1 MPGPLSLSVFFIQ
14 VNRCGASTSNLPWK
28 SVPCD
33 PERMAMESVTFP
45 GRVLFLSEDPGK
57 IRQQLGGA
65 ELSLEEALPLRD
77 QISTDEITPAWVC
90 YYFDSRLG
98 DFPYVGLKCGDVFP
112 IAEHGVRRAGFS
124 VSVAGKRRGKGSSRE
139 ASPYAEY
146 CAGLR
151 LVIAESFERIYLQ
164 NCQNLGLFAST
175 DFGLIERIRR
185 GEAIPMEEFL
195 TGLDA
200 ITAEIVKRGGLFAF
214 NRDRMAGN
222 LQVPVPDHGPRPMT
236 LVEKILARNAVVD
249 AASDRIGLESVRP
262 GDGIFVKAHWRF
274 SHEYVTPMAASF
286 LARAEGED
294 VRLRDPNRILAFRDH
309 LTFLEQSFD
318 VAKHQTGLLDVA
330 RRLKHAQEEFCSRHG
345 VRLHGELP
353 DGSSEGICHVLM
365 AERYAVPGEV
375 IVGTDSHTPH
385 SGALG
390 CLAFGVGTTDIANAW
405 ITGDVRVTVPPTC
418 RVRLHGQL
426 PEGVCAKDLILHLL
440 SLPFIHE
447 GGALGHVIEY
457 QGEALAGLNTDERA
471 TLTNMAAEIGGFTGI
486 VAPDAE
492 TCRFIK
498 ERRHLDLQLDA
509 WMISDPEAE
518 YAHTL
523 DVNCSTLEPMVAS
536 PGDPGNGM
544 PLSHLTEPVIVDFAY
559 AGSCTGGKREDIER
573 VYNVVKWARDQGR
586 QVPLHVQFFIQFGSE
601 DVRSHAIKQGW
612 MQAFEE
618 AGARLLGPGCGA
630 CINAGPGVSHKPDQV
645 TVSAINRNFP
655 GRSGPGKVWLASP
668 ETVAASAFA
677 GTLISFAELRK
688 RPAENH

>member
-1 MPGPLSLSVFFIQ
+1 MV
-14 VNRCGASTSNLPWK
+14 
-28 SVPCD
+28 
-33 PERMAMESVTFP
+33 MESVSFP
-45 GRVLFLSEDPGK
+45 GRVLFLSDDPGK
-57 IRQQLGGA
+57 IHQQLSGRD
-65 ELSLEEALPLRD
+65 LSLEQALPLRD

-98 DFPYVGLKCGDVFP
+98 DFPYVGLKCGDTCP
-112 IAEHGVRRAGFS
+112 IAEHGVRRGGFS

-146 CAGLR
+146 CAGVR

-175 DFGLIERIRR
+175 DFGLIERVRT
-185 GEAIPMEEFL
+185 GEVIPVEEF
-195 TGLDA
+195 TRDLDE
-200 ITAEIVKRGGLFAF
+200 ITAEIVRRGGLFPF
-214 NRDRMAGN
+214 NRARLAGE
-222 LQVPVPDHGPRPMT
+222 LKVTPPAHGRRPMT
-236 LVEKILARNAVVD
+236 LAEKILARNAVVD
-249 AASDRIGLESVRP
+249 AASGRVGLDSVKA

-286 LARAEGED
+286 LAGWAGED
-294 VRLRDPNRILAFRDH
+294 VRLRDPERILAFRDH
-309 LTFLEQSFD
+309 LTFLEQSFT
-318 VAKHQTGLLDVA
+318 AEKNLSGLLDVA
-330 RRLKHAQEEFCSRHG
+330 RRLKHAQEEFCARHG

-353 DGSSEGICHVLM
+353 EGGSEGICHVLV
-365 AERYAVPGEV
+365 AEHYALPGEV
-375 IVGTDSHTPH
+375 IVGTDSHTSH

-418 RVRLHGQL
+418 RVRLHGRL
-426 PEGVCAKDLILHLL
+426 KPGVYAKDLVLHIL

-457 QGEALAGLNTDERA
+457 QGEALAGLGTDERA

-492 TCRFIK
+492 TVRFLR
-498 ERRHLDLQLDA
+498 ERRGVEAKLED
-509 WMISDPEAE
+509 WMASDPEADF
-518 YAHTL
+518 ALTL
-523 DVNCSTLEPMVAS
+523 DIDCSALGPMVAA
-536 PGDPGNGM
+536 PGDPGRGVA
-544 PLSHLTEPVIVDFAY
+544 LSDLAERTGVDLAY

-573 VYNVVKWARDQGR
+573 VHGVVKWALDHGLK
-586 QVPLHVQFFIQFGSE
+586 VPLSVQFFIQFGSE
-601 DVRSHAIKQGW
+601 DVRCFAAERGW
-612 MQAFEE
+612 TEDFEE

-630 CINAGPGVSHKPDQV
+630 CINAGPGVSHKPEQV

-677 GTLISFAELRK
+677 GKLATFEELQHQ
-688 RPAENH
+688 PAGRRA

>member
-1 MPGPLSLSVFFIQ
+1 
-14 VNRCGASTSNLPWK
+14 
-28 SVPCD
+28 
-33 PERMAMESVTFP
+33 MAMESVTFP

-57 IRQQLGGA
+57 LRRQLGGLD
-65 ELSLEEALPLRD
+65 LSLEEALPLRD

-98 DFPYVGLKCGDVFP
+98 DFPYVGLKCGEAFP
-112 IAEHGVRRAGFS
+112 IAEHSVRRGGFS

-139 ASPYAEY
+139 ASPYAEV
-146 CAGLR
+146 CSGLR
-151 LVIAESFERIYLQ
+151 LVLAESFERIYLQ

-175 DFGLIERIRR
+175 DFGLIERIRK
-185 GEAIPMEEFL
+185 GETIPLEEF
-195 TGLDA
+195 TKDLDA
-200 ITAEIVKRGGLFAF
+200 ITAEIVRRGGLFAF
-214 NRDRMAGN
+214 NRARLTGEF
-222 LQVPVPDHGPRPMT
+222 QVPVPAHGPRPMT

-249 AASDRIGLESVRP
+249 AASGRIGLTSVKP
-262 GDGIFVKAHWRF
+262 GDGLFVKTHWRF

-286 LARAEGED
+286 LANAVGHE
-294 VRLRDPNRILAFRDH
+294 VPLREPQRILAFRDH

-318 VAKHQTGLLDVA
+318 VEKNQTGLLDVA
-330 RRLKHAQEEFCSRHG
+330 RRLKHAQEEFCTRHG
-345 VRLHGELP
+345 IRLHGELP

-365 AERYAVPGEV
+365 AERYALPGEV

-390 CLAFGVGTTDIANAW
+390 SLAFGVGTTDIANAW

-418 RVRLHGQL
+418 RIRLHGSL
-426 PEGVCAKDLILHLL
+426 RKGVYAKDLILHLL
-440 SLPFIHE
+440 KLPFLHE

-457 QGEALAGLNTDERA
+457 QGEALAGLSTDERA

-492 TCRFIK
+492 TLRFLQ
-498 ERRHLDLQLDA
+498 ERRGLRMELQD
-509 WMISDPEAE
+509 WMTSDPEAE

-523 DVNCSTLEPMVAS
+523 EIDCSALGTMVAR
-536 PGDPGNGM
+536 PGDPGNGL
-544 PLSHLTEPVIVDFAY
+544 PLAELPEPVIVDFAY

-573 VYNVVKWARDQGR
+573 VHDVVKWALAQGR

-601 DVRSHAIKQGW
+601 EVRRHALAQGW
-612 MQAFEE
+612 VTAFEE

-677 GTLISFAELRK
+677 GRLMSFEDLKNSALESERDS
-688 RPAENH
+688 

>member
-1 MPGPLSLSVFFIQ
+1 
-14 VNRCGASTSNLPWK
+14 
-28 SVPCD
+28 
-33 PERMAMESVTFP
+33 MESVTFP

-65 ELSLEEALPLRD
+65 DLSLDGALPLRD
-77 QISTDEITPAWVC
+77 QISTDEITPGWVC

-98 DFPYVGLKCGDVFP
+98 DFPYVGLKCGDAFP
-112 IAEHGVRRAGFS
+112 IPEHGVRRGGFS

-146 CAGLR
+146 CSGLR
-151 LVIAESFERIYLQ
+151 LVLAESFERIYLQ
-164 NCQNLGLFAST
+164 NCQNLGLFTST
-175 DFGLIERIRR
+175 DFGLIERVRR
-185 GEAIPMEEFL
+185 GEAIPVEEF
-195 TGLDA
+195 TKDLDA
-200 ITAEIVKRGGLFAF
+200 ITAEIVRRGGLFAF
-214 NRDRMAGN
+214 NRARVTGEFR
-222 LQVPVPDHGPRPMT
+222 VPVPDYGPRPMT

-249 AASDRIGLESVRP
+249 AASDRIGLESVKV
-262 GDGIFVKAHWRF
+262 GDGIFLRAHWRF

-286 LARAEGED
+286 LARALGD
-294 VRLRDPNRILAFRDH
+294 DARLRDPQSILAFRDH

-318 VAKHQTGLLDVA
+318 IEKNQTGLLDVA
-330 RRLKHAQEEFCSRHG
+330 RRLKHAQEEFCARHG
-345 VRLHGELP
+345 IRLHGELP
-353 DGSSEGICHVLM
+353 DGNSEGICHALM

-375 IVGTDSHTPH
+375 IVGTDSHTSH

-418 RVRLHGQL
+418 RIRLNGRLQQ
-426 PEGVCAKDLILHLL
+426 GVYAKDLILHLL
-440 SLPFIHE
+440 SLPFIHQ
-447 GGALGHVIEY
+447 GGALGHVVEY
-457 QGEALAGLNTDERA
+457 QGEALSGLGTDERA

-492 TCRFIK
+492 TQRFIQ
-498 ERRHLDLQLDA
+498 ERRHIEEKLEA
-509 WMISDPEAE
+509 WMASDPEAE

-523 DVNCSTLEPMVAS
+523 DVDCLSLGPMVAR

-544 PLSHLTEPVIVDFAY
+544 ALSALTERVIVDYAY

-573 VYNVVKWARDQGR
+573 VYEVVKWALDHEC

-601 DVRSHAIKQGW
+601 DVRRHAIERGW
-612 MQAFEE
+612 MSAFEE

-677 GTLISFAELRK
+677 GRLMSFEELTK
-688 RPAENH
+688 QPAEPDRGA

>member
-1 MPGPLSLSVFFIQ
+1 
-14 VNRCGASTSNLPWK
+14 
-28 SVPCD
+28 
-33 PERMAMESVTFP
+33 MAMESVTFP

-65 ELSLEEALPLRD
+65 DLSLEGALPLRD
-77 QISTDEITPAWVC
+77 QISTDEITPGWVC

-98 DFPYVGLKCGDVFP
+98 DFPYVGLKCGDAFP
-112 IAEHGVRRAGFS
+112 IAEHGVRRGRFG

-146 CAGLR
+146 CSGLR

-175 DFGLIERIRR
+175 DFGLIARVRQ
-185 GEAIPMEEFL
+185 GEAIPVEEFTL
-195 TGLDA
+195 DLDA
-200 ITAEIVKRGGLFAF
+200 ITAEIVRRGGLFAF
-214 NRDRMAGN
+214 NRARVSGEFK
-222 LQVPVPDHGPRPMT
+222 VPCPAHGPRPMT
-236 LVEKILARNAVVD
+236 LVEKILAQNAVVD
-249 AASDRIGLESVRP
+249 AASGQIGLESVKT

-286 LARAEGED
+286 LAQAAGD
-294 VRLRDPNRILAFRDH
+294 SVRLRDPQRILAFRDH
-309 LTFLEQSFD
+309 LTFLDQSITIE
-318 VAKHQTGLLDVA
+318 KNQTGLLGVA
-330 RRLKHAQEEFCSRHG
+330 RRLKLAQEEFCARHDI
-345 VRLHGELP
+345 RLHGELP

-365 AERYAVPGEV
+365 AERYALPGEV

-390 CLAFGVGTTDIANAW
+390 SLAFGVGTTDIANAW
-405 ITGDVRVTVPPTC
+405 ITGDVHVTVPPTC
-418 RVRLHGQL
+418 RIRLHGHLQK
-426 PEGVCAKDLILHLL
+426 GVYAKDLILHLL

-457 QGEALAGLNTDERA
+457 QGEALAGLITDERA

-492 TCRFIK
+492 TQRYIQ
-498 ERRHLDLQLDA
+498 ERRHLDVQLEA
-509 WMISDPEAE
+509 WMASDPEAD

-523 DVNCSTLEPMVAS
+523 DVDCSVLGPMVAR
-536 PGDPGNGM
+536 PGDPGNGVA
-544 PLSHLTEPVIVDFAY
+544 LSALTEPVLVDLAY
-559 AGSCTGGKREDIER
+559 AGSCTGGKREDMER
-573 VYNVVKWARDQGR
+573 VHAVVKWALDHGR

-601 DVRSHAIKQGW
+601 DVRRHAHEQGW
-612 MQAFEE
+612 MSAFEE
-618 AGARLLGPGCGA
+618 AGARLLGAGCGA

-677 GTLISFAELRK
+677 GRLMSFEELK
-688 RPAENH
+688 KQST